1 MPPLHVWHSHH
12 AFSEAD
18 INEDRIIGMEWLSSI
33 KEIFGFALPF
43 LERLPVIR
51 AILGFILVFFLPGFA
66 WTLVFFKGKQI
77 NAVERVALSFGLSI
91 AVVAL
96 SILAL
101 NKLIGIRIT
110 GSNSVLII
118 IVITIIPV
126 VVYCISRFIGRRQGK
141 AA

>member
-1 MPPLHVWHSHH
+1 
-12 AFSEAD
+12 
-18 INEDRIIGMEWLSSI
+18 MEWLSPI

-43 LERLPVIR
+43 LERLPAIR
-51 AILGFILVFFLPGFA
+51 AIVGFILVFFLPGFA

-77 NAVERVALSFGLSI
+77 NVIERIALSFGLSF

-96 SILAL
+96 SILVL

-118 IVITIIPV
+118 ILVTIIPV
-126 VVYCISRFIGRRQGK
+126 AFYYINRFISLRRGK
-141 AA
+141 AE